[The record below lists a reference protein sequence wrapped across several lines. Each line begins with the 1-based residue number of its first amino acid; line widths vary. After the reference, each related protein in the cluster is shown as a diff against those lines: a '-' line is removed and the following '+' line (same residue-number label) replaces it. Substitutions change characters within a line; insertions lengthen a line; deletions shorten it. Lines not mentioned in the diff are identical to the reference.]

1 MRQEANEASRRPTV
15 LVVDDDPDIRD
26 TIADVLSDEGYPVEL
41 ACNGRE
47 ALRMLGTAKAEP
59 GLILLDLMMPEL
71 DGWGFMAEV
80 QKVPRLAAIP
90 VIVFSAH
97 SVNAEAVGALP
108 VRGFLRKPLRLHELL
123 DLVGRCALGERAGG
137 AGLR

>member
-1 MRQEANEASRRPTV
+1 MANYGYPAMRPFASDAQPLPTV

-26 TIADVLSDEGYPVEL
+26 TIAEVLGDEGYPVAL

-47 ALRMLGTAKAEP
+47 ALALLGTARAKP
-59 GLILLDLMMPEL
+59 SLILLDLMMPEL

-97 SVNAEAVGALP
+97 SVNPDAVGALG
-108 VRGFLRKPLRLHELL
+108 VRGFLRKPLRLQQLLEL
-123 DLVGRCALGERAGG
+123 VARCAMS
-137 AGLR
+137 

>member
-1 MRQEANEASRRPTV
+1 MRHQASDTRPLPRV

-26 TIADVLSDEGYPVEL
+26 TIAEVLSDEGYPVEL

-47 ALRMLGTAKAEP
+47 ALDLLGTDRAEP
-59 GLILLDLMMPEL
+59 DLILLDLMMPEL

-97 SVNAEAVGALP
+97 SVSPEAVGALGA
-108 VRGFLRKPLRLHELL
+108 RGFLRKPLRLHQLL
-123 DLVGRCALGERAGG
+123 ELVGAAVR
-137 AGLR
+137 